1 MNLKS
6 QNYLMEC
13 GNVSQLLIPGTP
25 QQNGVSER
33 RNRTLLHMVRSMMS
47 YAHLPNSFWGY
58 AVQTAVNIL
67 NCVPVKSVS
76 ETPLKL
82 WNDRKGSLSHFR
94 IWGCPAHVLEN
105 KPKKLEPRSKLCL
118 FVGYP
123 KGARGGYFYDP
134 KDNKVF
140 VSTNATFLEEDHIRE
155 HKSRS
160 KIVLN
165 ELSEETI
172 EPSTRVFE
180 EPSALTRVV
189 HVGSSTRTHQPQS
202 LREPRRSGRVT
213 NLPIRYMSL
222 TETLTVISDGDIED
236 PLTFKKAIEDVDKDE
251 WIKAMN
257 LELESMYFNSV
268 WDLVDQLDGVK
279 PIGCKWIYKRKR
291 GADGKIQTFKA
302 ILVAKGY
309 TQVEGVDYEE
319 TFSPVAMLKSIR
331 ILLSIA
337 ANFDYEI

>member
-1 MNLKS
+1 MDLKF

-13 GNVSQLLIPGTP
+13 GIVSQLSAPGTP

-33 RNRTLLHMVRSMMS
+33 RNRTLLDMVRSMMS

-58 AVQTAVNIL
+58 AVQTAVYIL
-67 NCVPVKSVS
+67 NCVPSKSVS

-82 WNDRKGSLSHFR
+82 WNGRKGSLRHFR

-105 KPKKLEPRSKLCL
+105 NPKKLEPRSKLCL

-123 KGARGGYFYDP
+123 KGTRGGYFYDP

-155 HKSRS
+155 HKPRS

-165 ELSEETI
+165 ELSKETT
-172 EPSTRVFE
+172 EPSTRVVE

-222 TETLTVISDGDIED
+222 TETLTIISYGNIED
-236 PLTFKKAIEDVDKDE
+236 ALTFKKAMENVDIDVHDNNEKEGYIEEEDPLDDDDLNLNKDE
-251 WIKAMN
+251 LSK
-257 LELESMYFNSV
+257 LQY
-268 WDLVDQLDGVK
+268 
-279 PIGCKWIYKRKR
+279 
-291 GADGKIQTFKA
+291 TFKA
-302 ILVAKGY
+302 YNPEVVLNNPVFRVGLVLV
-309 TQVEGVDYEE
+309 T
-319 TFSPVAMLKSIR
+319 
-331 ILLSIA
+331 
-337 ANFDYEI
+337 